1 MEDFFGLLHG
11 YLHCQVKL
19 FVNLCKFQSN
29 INNRSWEKKC
39 NYEAILMQSTTHKS
53 GSPYGGIVKV

>member
-1 MEDFFGLLHG
+1 LDSDGRFFWPLIHG

-19 FVNLCKFQSN
+19 FVNLCKLQSN

-39 NYEAILMQSTTHKS
+39 DYEATPMHEQHTRVAIHMAA
-53 GSPYGGIVKV
+53 